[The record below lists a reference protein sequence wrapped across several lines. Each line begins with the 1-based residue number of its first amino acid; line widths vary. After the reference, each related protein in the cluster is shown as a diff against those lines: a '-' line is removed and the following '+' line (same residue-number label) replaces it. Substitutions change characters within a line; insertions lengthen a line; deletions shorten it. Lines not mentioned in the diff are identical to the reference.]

1 MKKIC
6 LALTAALLPA
16 VAMPE
21 ITNAIT
27 NEAAIEQRQAAFKEI
42 KASAGYVKDAMKAQ
56 DFAAAESSADIILSN
71 AKKVTDLFPAEF
83 YEGDTRA
90 KQKIWDNLE
99 DFQARQ
105 QKRVMDAEQLVA
117 ASQSGDKAELT
128 SAFKTLAKN
137 CKGCRWKYRQ
147 VF

>member
-1 MKKIC
+1 MKKII
-6 LALTAALLPA
+6 LVLTAALLPA

-21 ITNAIT
+21 IS

-42 KASAGYVKDAMKAQ
+42 KASVADVKDAMKAQ
-56 DFAAAESSADIILSN
+56 DFAAAESSAEIILSN
-71 AKKVTDLFPAEF
+71 AKKVTKLFPAGS

-90 KQKIWDNLE
+90 KKKIWNNLE

-105 QKRVMDAEQLVA
+105 QKLVTDAEQLVT
-117 ASQSGDKAELT
+117 ASESGDKAELK
-128 SAFKTLAKN
+128 SAFKALAKN
-137 CKGCRWKYRQ
+137 CKGCHWKYRQ

>member
-1 MKKIC
+1 MKKMI
-6 LALTAALLPA
+6 LVLIAALLPA
-16 VAMPE
+16 AAMPD
-21 ITNAIT
+21 IT

-42 KASAGYVKDAMKAQ
+42 KASVADVKDTLKSG
-56 DFAAAESSADIILSN
+56 DFGAAESAADIILSN
-71 AKKVTDLFPAEF
+71 AQKVTKLFPAGS

-90 KQKIWDNLE
+90 KKKIWKNLE

-105 QKRVMDAEQLVA
+105 QKFVADAEQLVS
-117 ASQSGDKAELT
+117 ASQSGDKAELK

-137 CKGCRWKYRQ
+137 CKGCHWKYRQ

>member
-1 MKKIC
+1 MKKMI
-6 LALTAALLPA
+6 LVLIVALLPA
-16 VAMPE
+16 AAMPE
-21 ITNAIT
+21 IT

-42 KASAGYVKDAMKAQ
+42 KASVADVKDTLKSG
-56 DFAAAESSADIILSN
+56 DFGAAESAADIILSN
-71 AKKVTDLFPAEF
+71 AQKVTKLFPAGS

-90 KQKIWDNLE
+90 KKKIWKNLE

-105 QKRVMDAEQLVA
+105 QKFVADAEQLVS
-117 ASQSGDKAELT
+117 ASQSGDKAELK

-137 CKGCRWKYRQ
+137 CKGCHWKYRQ